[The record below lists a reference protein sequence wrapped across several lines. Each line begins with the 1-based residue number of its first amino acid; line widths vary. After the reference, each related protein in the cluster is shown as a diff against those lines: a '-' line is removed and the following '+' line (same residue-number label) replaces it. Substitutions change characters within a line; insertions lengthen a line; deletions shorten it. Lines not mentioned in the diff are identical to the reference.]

1 MIICSVA
8 KGHTTQGFPKIDN
21 DGETWDVGTLDVAS
35 EVDRIIKYTMKL
47 SIEESPLMDPNG
59 IIV

>member
-35 EVDRIIKYTMKL
+35 EVDRIIKYTM
-47 SIEESPLMDPNG
+47 NRA
-59 IIV
+59 